1 MAYEQI
7 AGPLGPER
15 GDYHAA
21 QIAAAVLNAAR
32 GKRGRVAQIK
42 DLLIKWDPQARRS
55 RAQDPHEM
63 LRAVKA
69 INRAMG
75 GAELTKGG
83 TDVDDSGRADRQ
95 GRRGRRR
102 R

>member
-1 MAYEQI
+1 MAYETI

-42 DLLIKWDPQARRS
+42 DLLIKWDAGAGRRP
-55 RAQDPHEM
+55 AQDPHEM

-75 GAELTKGG
+75 GAEVTEGG
-83 TDVDDSGRADRQ
+83 TDVDDSRRTDRQ
-95 GRRGRRR
+95 GRRRHRRR
-102 R
+102 

>member
-1 MAYEQI
+1 MAYERI

-21 QIAAAVLNAAR
+21 QIAAAVFNAAK
-32 GKRGRVAQIK
+32 GKRGRAAQIK
-42 DLLIKWDPQARRS
+42 DLLIKWDVGARRA
-55 RAQDPHEM
+55 AQDPRDM
-63 LRAVKA
+63 LRAIKA

-75 GAELTKGG
+75 GAELTTEGI
-83 TDVDDSGRADRQ
+83 DVNDSRRADRQ